1 MSMDPSPKRAA
12 SRGFFNDAATFV
24 ERLPAMKPLKL
35 FSGAVKGLTKLFY
48 NLISKFDKGE
58 NLVFMN
64 YGFHHLHEEP
74 PALEIPPGLE
84 NVRHQVHMYHRIA
97 GAADWRGR
105 DGLEVGSGRGGGAAF
120 IARHF
125 QPRSMTGVDLS
136 DNAVAFCGRFHSD
149 VANLRFVQGDAEEL
163 QFPDESFDII
173 INVESSLYYPNVE
186 KFFAH
191 VVRLLRPGGHFLYA
205 DMRYLEEVEHW
216 KRQLAETK
224 LELLH
229 EEDITK
235 NAKHA
240 LALNQ
245 EYRQS
250 LVKKYAPRPLRG
262 MLSRFGGADGGRLAA
277 GDPLHGERVYK
288 RFVFRKLTM

>member
-1 MSMDPSPKRAA
+1 MTIEQPLKRAS
-12 SRGFFNDAATFV
+12 SRGIFNDAATLV
-24 ERLPAMKPLKL
+24 ERLPNMRPFKM
-35 FSGAVKGLTKLFY
+35 FSGWVKYYTKLFY
-48 NLISKFDKGE
+48 NLISSFDKGE

-64 YGFHHLHEEP
+64 YGYIHLDGHQ
-74 PALEIPPGLE
+74 PALDIPPDSE
-84 NVRHQVHMYHRIA
+84 HVRYQIQMYHRIA
-97 GAADWRGR
+97 SAVDWTGR

-120 IARHF
+120 IKRHF

-136 DNAVAFCGRFHSD
+136 DKAVAFCRDFHAD
-149 VANLRFVQGDAEEL
+149 VEGLRFVQGDAEEL

-186 KFFAH
+186 KFYEH
-191 VVRLLRPGGHFLYA
+191 VVRMLRPGGYFLYA
-205 DMRYLEEVEHW
+205 DMRYIEEVEKW
-216 KRQLAETK
+216 KQQLADTG
-224 LELLH
+224 LHLLH

-250 LVKKYAPRPLRG
+250 LVKKYVPSPFRG
-262 MLSRFGGADGGRLAA
+262 IFSRFGGADGGRLAE
-277 GDPLHGERVYK
+277 GIPLHGERVYMN
-288 RFVFRKLTM
+288 FVFRKRLD